1 MRVTSDIWTSALMR
15 RVFAAGGFAAVLRR
29 GAAEAGA
36 IFVVVRGRLDDVALF
51 GPAPQ
56 AGYATERPEERA
68 FVRLP
73 ARTQD
78 EIDARLAREE
88 RFDSDLWVM
97 EIEPGGMAVD
107 ALLPIMPA

>member
-1 MRVTSDIWTSALMR
+1 MRVTSDFWTSALLR
-15 RVFAAGGFAAVLRR
+15 RVFGAGGFAAVLRR

-56 AGYATERPEERA
+56 AGYATGRPDERV
-68 FVRLP
+68 FVRLLP
-73 ARTQD
+73 TTQA
-78 EIDARLAREE
+78 EVDAKLSREE

-97 EIEPGGMAVD
+97 EIEPGALAVEE
-107 ALLPIMPA
+107 LLTIMPA